1 MTVADVLTVGTV
13 VLIIAHLDHLA
24 RGLQVGE
31 VARGIAQEGEEV
43 IAAVLEQTRDEV
55 PAPAGAGRRD
65 GEGFEVA
72 APRDDWVTQAAADR
86 MLVAVPPGSTVR
98 PGDSQRRLAR
108 STRS

>member
-24 RGLQVGE
+24 RGSAGRRGR
-31 VARGIAQEGEEV
+31 AGIAQEGEEV

-72 APRDDWVTQAAADR
+72 APRDGWVTQAAADR
-86 MLVAVPPGSTVR
+86 MLAAVPPGSTVR
-98 PGDSQRRLAR
+98 LE
-108 STRS
+108 TRSGA